1 MIRAPP
7 RPVMPATASPGE
19 ISRPVAAE
27 RRVVGRRDDANAGLI
42 TRIPSAPAT
51 RNPRWNAADSRYAGL
66 PRFATT
72 RTQAGPRML
81 LRETVTVALGALLA
95 NKARSL
101 LTMLGIVIGVAS
113 VIAMVALG
121 TGAAN
126 DVRDRIAKLGTT
138 VIQVDLARVQQGGVG
153 TATVTKLTV
162 KDAEMIAERSP
173 NVVGVNYTQDRSLQV
188 QWKRANAHVQVTG
201 TNPNFLEI
209 RGFHLAL
216 GRMFTEADNRAHRR
230 VAVIGAAVLPL
241 LGSETGAEL
250 LGEQIRISGR
260 AFTVVGTLA
269 DRGVAGVGD
278 SDEQILIP
286 YETARVEVFGTD
298 RLGDIWVRATSEDS
312 LVPAM
317 AEIETALR
325 RSQRLRPGIADNFRM
340 RNQADFLEALSETAQ
355 TFTLLLAGVAAVSLL
370 VGGIGIMNI
379 MLVAVT
385 ERTREIGVRKAL
397 GATPRNIL
405 SQFLTEALVLCLIGG
420 AIGIGAGLYAAW
432 QLHASM
438 GWNTAVDAQSIGLAF
453 AIASGTGIIFG
464 VWPARRA
471 AALDP
476 IEALRYE

>member
-7 RPVMPATASPGE
+7 RPVMPATASPVE

-188 QWKRANAHVQVTG
+188 QWKRGKRPRAGDGDQSELPGDSRLPSGARPDVH
-201 TNPNFLEI
+201 
-209 RGFHLAL
+209 RGRQPRAPAS
-216 GRMFTEADNRAHRR
+216 GRDWRG
-230 VAVIGAAVLPL
+230 GAAV
-241 LGSETGAEL
+241 A
-250 LGEQIRISGR
+250 RKR
-260 AFTVVGTLA
+260 
-269 DRGVAGVGD
+269 DRGGAPRGADPDFGGGP
-278 SDEQILIP
+278 SRSSARWR
-286 YETARVEVFGTD
+286 TAAC
-298 RLGDIWVRATSEDS
+298 RLSATRTS
-312 LVPAM
+312 
-317 AEIETALR
+317 
-325 RSQRLRPGIADNFRM
+325 RS
-340 RNQADFLEALSETAQ
+340 
-355 TFTLLLAGVAAVSLL
+355 
-370 VGGIGIMNI
+370 
-379 MLVAVT
+379 
-385 ERTREIGVRKAL
+385 
-397 GATPRNIL
+397 
-405 SQFLTEALVLCLIGG
+405 
-420 AIGIGAGLYAAW
+420 
-432 QLHASM
+432 
-438 GWNTAVDAQSIGLAF
+438 
-453 AIASGTGIIFG
+453 
-464 VWPARRA
+464 
-471 AALDP
+471 
-476 IEALRYE
+476 